1 MSAPTIIWIRPGVGF
16 VASAADSFLRLETR
30 LGRQIDSNSTY
41 RDYDTQ
47 MGMYLAW
54 QAWVN
59 GTGPRPNHSRAIHPD
74 YSVHCQGKALDSDDW
89 RTPGFNE
96 LAAEY
101 GWIRTAAND
110 PTEQHHFEYQSWRDQ
125 HIKEGAPAAAG
136 VTIAAQPIP
145 EPPVEEDDML
155 ALRIAYGDRTH
166 HVALGI
172 GTFRHIAGTDPDKIK
187 NVLRIQDDWQDIG
200 LSELG
205 QFLRTFG
212 CDERIWDLRDT
223 AGNPT
228 SAGDARFC
236 VLDPLTG
243 SVSEGNVW
251 TAVNALRAQVKGIE
265 QPTIDVSPLI
275 AAARQAVIDG
285 LEGLTLKATKG

>member
-1 MSAPTIIWIRPGVGF
+1 MYNDG
-16 VASAADSFLRLETR
+16 ASYVQFKYT
-30 LGRQIDSNSTY
+30 
-41 RDYDTQ
+41 
-47 MGMYLAW
+47 
-54 QAWVN
+54 N
-59 GTGPRPNHSRAIHPD
+59 GYAHRAIH
-74 YSVHCQGKALDSDDW
+74 VQETTW
-89 RTPGFNE
+89 RVPQDT
-96 LAAEY
+96 
-101 GWIRTAAND
+101 
-110 PTEQHHFEYQSWRDQ
+110 
-125 HIKEGAPAAAG
+125 KVAAG
-136 VTIAAQPIP
+136 SLCAASDGRRGTFGAGTSTGAHVHFQGHRPDGTRIP
-145 EPPVEEDDML
+145 WQDVPDPNVQLAGSTPRIISEPSLEEEDML

-187 NVLRIQDDWQDIG
+187 NVLRVQDDWQDIG

-275 AAARQAVIDG
+275 AAARQAVIEG
-285 LEGLTLKATKG
+285 LEGLTFKATKG